1 MGAERASL
9 LLQHATASPGNLGI
23 WTYAGADALPESG
36 FPSWGD
42 SENGYTWAP
51 SVINLGGVFNMF
63 YTARNINASTQCI
76 GRAVSSTAAGPFVDA
91 SASPFL
97 CQYRLGGSI
106 DASPFRDADGQ
117 LYLLWKNDG
126 NSIGLPS
133 QIYIQRLS
141 GDGSALQGNAIGV
154 LQATAAWEAGIIEAP
169 SMQICQGGK
178 YCLFYS
184 GAFFAGCS
192 YAEGVATSSSVTGP
206 FIKNANNP
214 VLASAGPICGPGGLS
229 IYDSSYAVIHT
240 WNSQAL
246 QYRPMSL
253 VGVSDSAA
261 DSSTY
266 LSTPTYGVPTCQ

>member
-1 MGAERASL
+1 ML
-9 LLQHATASPGNLGI
+9 WFQHATASPGDLGS
-23 WTYAGADALPESG
+23 WTYENADALPESG

-42 SENGYTWAP
+42 SDNGYTWAP
-51 SVINLGGVFNMF
+51 SVINLGSTFNMF

-76 GRAVSSTAAGPFVDA
+76 GRALSPSAAGPFVDT

-106 DASPFRDADGQ
+106 DAQTFRDVDGQ

-126 NSIGLPS
+126 NSVGLPV
-133 QIYIQRLS
+133 QIYIQKLS
-141 GDGSALQGNAIGV
+141 GDGSALQGVAIGL
-154 LQATAAWEAGIIEAP
+154 LQSGAAWEAGIIEAP
-169 SMQICQGGK
+169 SMRICQGGK

-184 GAFFAGCS
+184 GASFADCS

-206 FIKNANNP
+206 FIKVANNP
-214 VLASAGPICGPGGLS
+214 VLASQGTVCGPGGLS
-229 IYDSSYAVIHT
+229 VYDSSYAVLHT
-240 WNSQAL
+240 WNSQAF

-253 VGVSDSAA
+253 VAVTDSAA
-261 DSSTY
+261 NSTAY